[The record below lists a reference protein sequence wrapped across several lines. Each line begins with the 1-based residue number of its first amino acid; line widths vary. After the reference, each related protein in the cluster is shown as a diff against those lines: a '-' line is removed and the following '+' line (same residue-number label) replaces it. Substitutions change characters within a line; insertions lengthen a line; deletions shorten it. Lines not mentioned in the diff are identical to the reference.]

1 MDRETEKKIFDFKLF
16 LQDDFLNQDIFNE
29 QYFSKVSQSKKLIVN
44 SWFLCLIARVSFW
57 MILCKFLIFKVA
69 HWF

>member
-29 QYFSKVSQSKKLIVN
+29 QYFSKVTQSCIIN
-44 SWFLCLIARVSFW
+44 CSIARLYV
-57 MILCKFLIFKVA
+57 
-69 HWF
+69 

>member
-29 QYFSKVSQSKKLIVN
+29 QYFSKVNQSFKINSSIVG
-44 SWFLCLIARVSFW
+44 LYV
-57 MILCKFLIFKVA
+57 
-69 HWF
+69 